1 MKNVTLFLAGLFV
14 GILCCRPRRAEPCKL
29 ALDIDELASPTLFRR
44 TILLRLD
51 PVPQGSPQTT
61 H

>member
-1 MKNVTLFLAGLFV
+1 MKNLTLFLAGLFV
-14 GILCCRPRRAEPCKL
+14 GILCCRPRRAELGKL
-29 ALDIDELASPTLFRR
+29 ALDVEELASPSIYRR